1 MWNNYCLH
9 LKEILYV
16 RYILIKTFKRKRIS
30 FQYSQFLFQ
39 IVKKESVLL
48 KGSQVYSASEV
59 ATFKNKILVLET
71 IHVTLRINFNYN
83 E

>member
-30 FQYSQFLFQ
+30 FQHSQFLFQ